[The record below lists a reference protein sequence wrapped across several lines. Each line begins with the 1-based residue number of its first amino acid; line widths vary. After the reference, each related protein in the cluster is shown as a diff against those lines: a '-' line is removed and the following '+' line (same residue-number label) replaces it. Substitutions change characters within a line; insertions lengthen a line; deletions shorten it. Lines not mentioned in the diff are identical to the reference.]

1 MWLHHILA
9 LELEQEF
16 PWYTR
21 LVDELN
27 EYQDDDLHKTFR
39 TLEWNRYVQLKKFSE
54 VRPDLIQLKERSLP
68 PRIRVDEL
76 TRNGKR
82 LQKMKVNLLARFN
95 DCGFDDA
102 KADP

>member
-1 MWLHHILA
+1 
-9 LELEQEF
+9 
-16 PWYTR
+16 

-27 EYQDDDLHKTFR
+27 DYQDDDLHKTFR
-39 TLEWNRYVQLKKFSE
+39 ALEWNRYVQLKKFSE
-54 VRPDLIQLKERSLP
+54 VRLDLIQLKERSLP